1 MDLST
6 VEALIKNYATPIAGA
21 ALILSG
27 IFLRLLGKGVAYL
40 ILGVGILGSLYLVW
54 RGFGSGPNPWLPVA
68 VLAAG
73 IAASVALAFAL
84 RALTVAVEF
93 GLFTVGWY
101 LFLQAVPAFL
111 PLFPVLSSVAGAS
124 TWMGFSILTT
134 AGSAWAGRK
143 RRISRARGMIPGA
156 VASAARLARR

>member
-6 VEALIKNYATPIAGA
+6 VEAQIKNYATPIAGA

-54 RGFGSGPNPWLPVA
+54 RGFGTGPNPWLPLA

-93 GLFTVGWY
+93 GLFTAGWY
-101 LFLQAVPAFL
+101 LFLQAVPSFL
-111 PLFPVLSSVAGAS
+111 PFFPVLSSVSGAS

-134 AGSAWAGRK
+134 SASEWAGRK
-143 RRISRARGMIPGA
+143 RRISRPRGMVPGG
-156 VASAARLARR
+156 VASAVHLARR

>member
-54 RGFGSGPNPWLPVA
+54 RGFGTGPTPWLPIA

-84 RALTVAVEF
+84 RTLTVAVEF
-93 GLFTVGWY
+93 
-101 LFLQAVPAFL
+101 
-111 PLFPVLSSVAGAS
+111 
-124 TWMGFSILTT
+124 
-134 AGSAWAGRK
+134 
-143 RRISRARGMIPGA
+143 
-156 VASAARLARR
+156 

>member
-6 VEALIKNYATPIAGA
+6 MEALIKNYANPIAGV

-54 RGFGSGPNPWLPVA
+54 RGLGSGPNPWLPVA

-73 IAASVALAFAL
+73 IAASVALALAL
-84 RALTVAVEF
+84 RALTMAVEF
-93 GLFTVGWY
+93 GLFTIGWY

-111 PLFPVLSSVAGAS
+111 PSFPVLSSVAGAS

-143 RRISRARGMIPGA
+143 RRISRARGMVPGV
-156 VASAARLARR
+156 VASAVRPARR